1 MAFIDLETVFGGI
14 ADLKRNANIPLTSEG
29 SKVADLW
36 VVNVG
41 NTSTRLA
48 RYAGDRMVDDY
59 RVPTGGTPPEIDPA
73 PIAIVS
79 VVPEAARALAEAWG
93 GAVLL
98 GAEDAAGLEI
108 AYEPPHAL
116 GIDRLANAYALFKHF
131 GKGIA
136 VDFGTAT
143 TITVVD
149 DRGVL
154 VGGAIMPGLATAMAS
169 LKRGTAQLPE
179 VPVEATEAV
188 WGRST
193 RESIQIGVV
202 HGQAGAVRHLVE
214 RVAGAMPV
222 VITGGWSGLMAE
234 LLPAHYRLE
243 PAWTLEGGRLLYH
256 CSTRDRG

>member
-1 MAFIDLETVFGGI
+1 M
-14 ADLKRNANIPLTSEG
+14 
-29 SKVADLW
+29 
-36 VVNVG
+36 VNVG
-41 NTSTRLA
+41 NTATRLA
-48 RYAGDRMVDDY
+48 RFEGDRLVDDY
-59 RVPTGGTPPEIDPA
+59 RVPTGGTPPELDGA

-93 GAVLL
+93 AVAELT
-98 GAEDAAGLEI
+98 AEDATGMAI
-108 AYEPPHAL
+108 AYEPPQAL

-149 DRGVL
+149 QAGVL
-154 VGGAIMPGLATAMAS
+154 AGGAIMPGLSTAMAS

-179 VPVEATEAV
+179 VPVEATEAL

-202 HGQAGAVRHLVE
+202 HGQAGAIRHLIG
-214 RVAGAMPV
+214 RMPGDMPV
-222 VITGGWSGLMAE
+222 VITGGWAGLMAG
-234 LLPAHYRLE
+234 LLPATYRHE

-256 CSTRDRG
+256 CSTRH

>member
-1 MAFIDLETVFGGI
+1 
-14 ADLKRNANIPLTSEG
+14 
-29 SKVADLW
+29 

-48 RYAGDRMVDDY
+48 RFAGDRLVDDY
-59 RVPTGGTPPEIDPA
+59 RVPTGGTPPELDEA

-79 VVPEAARALAEAWG
+79 VVPDAAWALGQAWG
-93 GAVLL
+93 GATLL
-98 GAEDAAGLEI
+98 TAEDAEGLAI
-108 AYEPPHAL
+108 AYEPPQAL
-116 GIDRLANAYALFKHF
+116 GMDRLANAYALFRHF

-149 DRGVL
+149 QAGVL
-154 VGGAIMPGLATAMAS
+154 VGGAIMPGLSTAMAS

-179 VPVEATEAV
+179 VPVEATEAL

-202 HGQAGAVRHLVE
+202 HGQAGAVQHLVD
-214 RVAGAMPV
+214 RVAGDMPV
-222 VITGGWSGLMAE
+222 VITGGWAGLMAD
-234 LLPAHYRLE
+234 LLPARYQHE
-243 PAWTLEGGRLLYH
+243 PAWTLEGGRLLYL
-256 CSTRDRG
+256 CSTRC

>member
-1 MAFIDLETVFGGI
+1 M
-14 ADLKRNANIPLTSEG
+14 KRNANIPLTSQA
-29 SKVADLW
+29 SKTADLW

-48 RYAGDRMVDDY
+48 RFQGAELVDEY

-79 VVPEAARALAEAWG
+79 VVPDAARLLAATWG

-98 GAEDAAGLEI
+98 GAEDAEGLAI
-108 AYEPPHAL
+108 AYEPPQGL
-116 GIDRLANAYALFKHF
+116 GVDRLANAYAVYRHL
-131 GKGIA
+131 GCGIA

-143 TITVVD
+143 TITVVAEG
-149 DRGVL
+149 GVL
-154 VGGAIMPGLATAMAS
+154 VGGAIMPGLSTAMAS

-179 VPVEATEAV
+179 VPVEATEAA

-214 RVAGAMPV
+214 RAGEGLPV
-222 VITGGWSGLMAE
+222 VITGGWAGLMAQ
-234 LLPAHYRLE
+234 LLPANYRHE
-243 PAWTLEGGRLLYH
+243 PNWTLEGGRLLYH
-256 CSTRDRG
+256 CSTRF